1 MSILTKRHVSLATL
15 SVTSIVAA
23 IASSSIAH
31 AQAEPQP
38 PAPPSAGS
46 SSAAPAAPSEPPAP
60 APPAA
65 DASGAGANP
74 PPPPPPDAPAPAAP
88 VAPASPPEGQVPNAA
103 AAPPAPA
110 ETTTAAPPTTDEGRS
125 DASSLNAVVV
135 TGLRGGPPRTVAESP
150 APIDVIS
157 AEELHKTG
165 RAELG
170 EALAKVLPSFNFGT
184 NMGGITSIVR
194 PVSNRGLGPGYTLVL
209 VNGKRRHNGSQLT
222 NGGGDTSG
230 VNPVDL
236 DMIPTS
242 AIDYVEVLKDSA
254 AAQYGSDAIAGVI
267 NIVLKKER
275 AGGSASLTAG
285 RLYYGKGNKNSVKA
299 AADVGIPIGER
310 GVLHISGDTRYRG
323 MVWNNFRAT
332 QAPYAPASNPKNATW
347 NGDGAHN
354 GDPQIEAFN
363 LAYNFEY
370 PIGDITLYSF
380 GTGGARWTEIGNNFR
395 RPNSLADFS
404 ALYPDGYYP
413 LNNTSEYDLQFVA
426 GAKGKLS
433 SLSFDL
439 SSSYGRDDVLQ
450 YSNFSINPS
459 LGPTSPTTWPNL
471 ARYRFEQWVENLDLT
486 KSVPI
491 GLARDLQVSG
501 GLEFRVDKFST
512 FAGDPR
518 ASQNGGYIF
527 QAGDQEGD
535 PNVGKPA
542 AVGTQAGV
550 VLRPS
555 DQARLTRSVFAGYLD
570 LGISPTKNWYNGLA
584 VRAEHYDDSSGNTFG
599 GKINP
604 RVDVTPWL
612 AFRGTA
618 GSGFRAPSLSQIG
631 YGETNS
637 RTNTNPTTGEVA
649 PSLTVIASN
658 RSALARSLGA
668 QDLKPEK
675 SVNFGVGTVVRPL
688 DHLSLTV
695 DAYQIQI
702 SDRIGRTT
710 VLSGPA
716 IQPSLAAAGLPDTA
730 FVQYFANQASTRT
743 RGVDIVADWSQRLAQ
758 YGTLGITAGF
768 NYNKTVITKQNQ
780 PPEALTSLPPA
791 GSNLVFFGRAAQ
803 GDMTVN
809 QPNTKLILGAKYHI
823 GPVRLSVTNTR
834 YGSYSYVRSQQPAQ
848 DLKFG
853 AKWLT
858 DVEGTLSVTSAFD
871 VTLGAV
877 NVFNVYPDKNGP
889 IDAATGSNG
898 LRYGPAP
905 FAPTGGFYY
914 TKLAYNF

>member
-1 MSILTKRHVSLATL
+1 MPILTVQRRVSLAAL
-15 SVTSIVAA
+15 SVTSFVAA
-23 IASSSIAH
+23 IASSSIVF
-31 AQAEPQP
+31 AQGEPP
-38 PAPPSAGS
+38 PAAPPSDS
-46 SSAAPAAPSEPPAP
+46 SSPSAPPAPAAPSEPPA
-60 APPAA
+60 
-65 DASGAGANP
+65 
-74 PPPPPPDAPAPAAP
+74 
-88 VAPASPPEGQVPNAA
+88 
-103 AAPPAPA
+103 AAPPADAGAVGTSPPA
-110 ETTTAAPPTTDEGRS
+110 APPPAAPTPAPTAAPTPPQGQAPDAAATPPAPSESTAGAPPAQAGARS
-125 DASSLNAVVV
+125 DDSSLNAVVV

-157 AEELHKTG
+157 SDELHKTG

-275 AGGSASLTAG
+275 EGGGVSLTAG
-285 RLYYGKGNKNSVKA
+285 RTYYGKGNKNSVKA

-310 GVLHISGDTRYRG
+310 GVLHVSGDTRYRG

-354 GDPQIEAFN
+354 GDPEIEAFN

-370 PIGDITLYSF
+370 PLGDITLYSF

-395 RPNSLADFS
+395 RPNSLANFS

-426 GAKGKLS
+426 GARGKLS
-433 SLSFDL
+433 GVNFDL
-439 SSSYGRDDVLQ
+439 SSSYGRNDVLQ

-459 LGPTSPTTWPNL
+459 LGLTSPTSWPNL

-491 GLARDLQVSG
+491 GLARDLQVSA

-550 VLRPS
+550 VLRPA
-555 DQARLTRSVFAGYLD
+555 DQARLTRSV
-570 LGISPTKNWYNGLA
+570 
-584 VRAEHYDDSSGNTFG
+584 
-599 GKINP
+599 
-604 RVDVTPWL
+604 
-612 AFRGTA
+612 
-618 GSGFRAPSLSQIG
+618 
-631 YGETNS
+631 
-637 RTNTNPTTGEVA
+637 
-649 PSLTVIASN
+649 
-658 RSALARSLGA
+658 
-668 QDLKPEK
+668 
-675 SVNFGVGTVVRPL
+675 
-688 DHLSLTV
+688 
-695 DAYQIQI
+695 
-702 SDRIGRTT
+702 
-710 VLSGPA
+710 
-716 IQPSLAAAGLPDTA
+716 
-730 FVQYFANQASTRT
+730 
-743 RGVDIVADWSQRLAQ
+743 
-758 YGTLGITAGF
+758 
-768 NYNKTVITKQNQ
+768 
-780 PPEALTSLPPA
+780 
-791 GSNLVFFGRAAQ
+791 
-803 GDMTVN
+803 
-809 QPNTKLILGAKYHI
+809 
-823 GPVRLSVTNTR
+823 
-834 YGSYSYVRSQQPAQ
+834 
-848 DLKFG
+848 
-853 AKWLT
+853 
-858 DVEGTLSVTSAFD
+858 
-871 VTLGAV
+871 
-877 NVFNVYPDKNGP
+877 
-889 IDAATGSNG
+889 
-898 LRYGPAP
+898 
-905 FAPTGGFYY
+905 
-914 TKLAYNF
+914 